1 LYGTGLPPVRVPAE
15 RLTMLGGNAFFTHA
29 ERREFADL
37 EGYCPPDEEPE
48 PNAWERF
55 FDRID
60 AMRGRRMFAALAERA
75 RGEEGE
81 S

>member
-1 LYGTGLPPVRVPAE
+1 MTRACPDPSMSDAAWEAFKDDERHESPV
-15 RLTMLGGNAFFTHA
+15 
-29 ERREFADL
+29 
-37 EGYCPPDEEPE
+37 EPE

-60 AMRGRRMFAALAERA
+60 AMRERRMLAELAERA
-75 RGEEGE
+75 NGCVTVEEVQ